1 MMFKG
6 IRRAPIFVFYITG
19 KVFSILEL
27 LLFEW
32 EKKPSKRFNFTVNF
46 LFSVMI
52 SPSLI
57 ITFITNIYDFWNS
70 IWHNGRKELAQ
81 VKYSLDIW
89 NRRLSWCTKLRL
101 CPLVICGIPRII
113 SKSCKSSYLRSHSYC
128 LSTCMNYLAKVQVYS
143 TCTINGRISTRNFLQ
158 YIHQIELWTKMIK

>member
-1 MMFKG
+1 MKILIRGDFTKFYFNFFPQIVVNIRWGKKEGGGGDNPLPSPLCYLHDSDRNCLIIIWMMFKG

-32 EKKPSKRFNFTVNF
+32 EKKPFKRFNFTVNF

-70 IWHNGRKELAQ
+70 IWRNGRKELA
-81 VKYSLDIW
+81 SEIF
-89 NRRLSWCTKLRL
+89 LRYL
-101 CPLVICGIPRII
+101 
-113 SKSCKSSYLRSHSYC
+113 KS
-128 LSTCMNYLAKVQVYS
+128 
-143 TCTINGRISTRNFLQ
+143 
-158 YIHQIELWTKMIK
+158 

>member
-1 MMFKG
+1 MF
-6 IRRAPIFVFYITG
+6 FT
-19 KVFSILEL
+19 L
-27 LLFEW
+27 LVKLSQFLNYCSLN
-32 EKKPSKRFNFTVNF
+32 EKKKPFKRFNFTVNF

-70 IWHNGRKELAQ
+70 IWRNGRKELAQ

-101 CPLVICGIPRII
+101 FPLVICGIPRII

-143 TCTINGRISTRNFLQ
+143 TCNINGRIRTRNFLQ
-158 YIHQIELWTKMIK
+158 NVHQIELWTKIIK